1 MSTWRLN
8 PGRGTNLR
16 GPIFEPGYKPQFSGH
31 ETFPL
36 RYGWLKKAFDAVY
49 QSEKAKDNKS
59 VFSGDEAIADF
70 GVGRNMALSMRH
82 WASAAGIIEDK
93 PKSNTLRVTE
103 IGRKIFGPRGRDPFI
118 EHPATL
124 WLIHW
129 HLSGRPERT
138 TWYWAFNHYSAL
150 TFDREHIAKGLE
162 KLASSLNWSRVA
174 VSTIKRDVECFVRTY
189 AAYPTE
195 QGSSREDDLESP
207 LTELGLIKAVGK
219 RDSFRFVRG
228 GKTNLTD
235 GVFVYSLIDFWQRY
249 STARTL
255 AFEKLAYEPGSPG
268 RVFLLDENDLADR
281 LMRIDD
287 ITEGAFRWSET
298 SGLKQIIRDVEF
310 GEEGAI
316 EYLGNDYRRT
326 DEMEAAQ

>member
-1 MSTWRLN
+1 M
-8 PGRGTNLR
+8 R
-16 GPIFEPGYKPQFSGH
+16 GPLFEADYRPQFSGH

-49 QSEKAKDNKS
+49 QSEKAKDNKF

-82 WASAAGIIEDK
+82 WATAAGIIEDK
-93 PKSNTLRVTE
+93 PNSNLLRVTD
-103 IGRKIFGPRGRDPFI
+103 IGRKIFGYHGKDPYI
-118 EHPATL
+118 EHAATL

-129 HLSGRPERT
+129 HLSGRPDRT
-138 TWYWAFNHYSAL
+138 TWYWGFNYYPAL

-162 KLASSLNWSRVA
+162 KLATAQSWSRVA

-195 QGSSREDDLESP
+195 QGSVREDDLESP

-228 GKTNLTD
+228 PKSNLTD
-235 GVFVYSLIDFWQRY
+235 GVFVYALIDFWNRY
-249 STARTL
+249 TTARTL
-255 AFEKLAYEPGSPG
+255 SFEKLAYEPGSPG

-281 LMRIDD
+281 LMRIDE
-287 ITEGAFRWSET
+287 ITGGAFRWSET

-310 GEEGAI
+310 GKEDRLQYI
-316 EYLGNDYRRT
+316 ERDYQSDDDR
-326 DEMEAAQ
+326 EVA

>member
-1 MSTWRLN
+1 MT
-8 PGRGTNLR
+8 LR
-16 GPIFEPGYKPQFSGH
+16 GPFFEGGYRPQFSGH

-49 QSEKAKDNKS
+49 ASEKSKDNKS

-93 PKSNTLRVTE
+93 PNSNTLRVTDL
-103 IGRKIFGPRGRDPFI
+103 GRKIFGPRGKDPFI
-118 EHPATL
+118 EHPTTL

-129 HLSGRPERT
+129 QLSGKPERT
-138 TWYWAFNHYSAL
+138 TWYWSFNHYPAL
-150 TFDREHIAKGLE
+150 TFDREHLAKGLE
-162 KLASSLNWSRVA
+162 KLASSQNWSRVA
-174 VSTIKRDVECFVRTY
+174 TSTIKRDVECFVRTY

-195 QGSSREDDLESP
+195 QGSAREDDLESP

-228 GKTNLTD
+228 AKANLSD
-235 GVFVYSLIDFWQRY
+235 GVFVYALIDFWARH

-281 LMRIDD
+281 LMRIDEISD
-287 ITEGAFRWSET
+287 GAFRWSET
-298 SGLKQIIRDVEF
+298 SGLKQIIREVEF
-310 GEEGAI
+310 GEEEA
-316 EYLGNDYRRT
+316 LGYVERDYRA
-326 DEMEAAQ
+326 DSDAEAA

>member
-1 MSTWRLN
+1 
-8 PGRGTNLR
+8 LR
-16 GPIFEPGYKPQFSGH
+16 GPIFKAGYRPQFSGH

-82 WASAAGIIEDK
+82 WATAAGIIEEK
-93 PKSNTLRVTE
+93 PNSNTLKVTDL
-103 IGRKIFGPRGRDPFI
+103 GRKIFGPRGRDPFI

-129 HLSGRPERT
+129 NLSGHPDRT
-138 TWYWAFNHYSAL
+138 TWYWAFNHYPAL
-150 TFDREHIAKGLE
+150 TFDREHIVKGLE
-162 KLASSLNWSRVA
+162 MLASTMSWSRVA
-174 VSTIKRDVECFVRTY
+174 SSTIKRDVECFVRTY

-207 LTELGLIKAVGK
+207 LTELGLIKAVGR

-228 GKTNLTD
+228 PKTNLPD
-235 GVFVYSLIDFWQRY
+235 GVFVYALFDFWTRY
-249 STARTL
+249 AATHATTARTL

-281 LMRIDD
+281 LMRIDE
-287 ITEGAFRWSET
+287 ITDGALRWSET

-310 GEEGAI
+310 GEEAAI
-316 EYLGNDYRRT
+316 QYVERDYRH
-326 DEMEAAQ
+326 DDGMEAA